1 MQLADA
7 GAAKLWALALALP
20 GLASTLPARAIEP
33 APQAASLELRYARYQ
48 DFQSQ
53 AERMQV
59 SAPSVFVVLPITEQ
73 WSARGYAVTDTMSG
87 ASPLFH
93 DTLSGASGEGVR
105 DFRRAADVELT
116 RHFERASVS
125 AGFAVSGEDD
135 YLSRALRVAA
145 SVDSADRNTSYSAS
159 FGYNFDRIN
168 STNDVA
174 LGEIKFAQALQFG
187 VTRVLSPQSLL
198 SGSVSYTRGRGYFS
212 DPYKTLD
219 RRPDARSERVL
230 SVRYHRYLAG
240 PDATMRWNYRWYDD
254 SWDVAA
260 HSLEVA
266 WEQSLPRDFTL
277 TPSLRYHTQSAAFFY
292 ADPPFG
298 VAFVRGQPYSGDTRL
313 SAFGAGS
320 LGLKLGIPALAGW
333 QSEVK
338 FEFYRQRSAW
348 RAFGSGSPDVELL
361 SARTFEIGIKR
372 AF

>member
-1 MQLADA
+1 MQLAHA

-20 GLASTLPARAIEP
+20 GLATSLPALAINPPPE
-33 APQAASLELRYARYQ
+33 AATLELRYSRYQ

-59 SAPSVFVVLPITEQ
+59 SAPSMFVVLPISEQ

-105 DFRRAADVELT
+105 DFRRAADLELT
-116 RHFERASVS
+116 RHFERATVS

-135 YLSRALRVAA
+135 YLSRALRVSA
-145 SVDSADRNTSYSAS
+145 SLDSADRNTSYSAG

-174 LGEIKFAQALQFG
+174 VGEIKFAQALQFG
-187 VTRVLSPQSLL
+187 VTRVLGPQSQL
-198 SGSVSYTRGRGYFS
+198 SASFSYTRGRGYFN
-212 DPYKTLD
+212 DPYKALD
-219 RRPDARSERVL
+219 RRPERRSERTFAL
-230 SVRYHRYLAG
+230 RYHRYLAA
-240 PDATMRWNYRWYDD
+240 PDATMRWTYRWYDD
-254 SWDVAA
+254 SWEVAA
-260 HSLEVA
+260 HSLELA

-277 TPSLRYHTQSAAFFY
+277 TPSLRYHAQSAAFFY

-298 VAFVRGQPYSGDTRL
+298 VGFVRGQPYSGDTRL

-320 LGLKLGIPALAGW
+320 LGLKLGMPAVAGW

-348 RAFGSGSPDVELL
+348 RAFGSGSPGVELL